1 MYSQLRRSTIAK
13 SQSLPPIFTKQV
25 AIEKVRNFTQELL
38 AQGLHL
44 RQVILFGSY
53 AKNNQREGSDIDV
66 VLVADEFEGLNIL
79 DRKFYKTIKIKPEYM
94 LFQIQTYQTDYFEKG
109 DAFIDEI
116 KKAGIRIL

>member
-1 MYSQLRRSTIAK
+1 M
-13 SQSLPPIFTKQV
+13 
-25 AIEKVRNFTQELL
+25 
-38 AQGLHL
+38 

>member
-1 MYSQLRRSTIAK
+1 MHSQLRRAAIAK
-13 SQSLPPIFTKQV
+13 SQSIPLIFTQQI
-25 AIEKVRNFTQELL
+25 AIEKVRNFAQELL
-38 AQGLHL
+38 AQGLQL
-44 RQVILFGSY
+44 RQVVLFGSY

-79 DRKFYKTIKIKPEYM
+79 DRKYYKSVQLNPEYM

-116 KKAGIRIL
+116 KQTGIRIL